1 MKKFVAA
8 LFITLLGFIL
18 PFYTANAELAEDRKN
33 LSIES
38 QVKLELNDS
47 RRYVTRQHYQISV
60 VADVENTSKYH
71 ITNSYFYIPFNS
83 YSISEKDN
91 QTKWDNNEKAFLYTT
106 NFAGQ
111 KLTIS
116 DTQVNG
122 VEKEIE
128 YVTRDALYLSKGNV
142 TYSPTDTVLR
152 FETGPLKPGEK
163 YQAKFNININSSDSN
178 RAITSFY
185 TSYFLRGDY
194 QRGYVTWK
202 YVDEN
207 GNTLRDQKRDVGY
220 VGRSTYKSTPEDIP
234 GYSLVDIQGNAT
246 GTVTAEEQTIT
257 FVYRKNSVIGGDV
270 TAIYLDESGDEISS
284 KVVLTGNAGE
294 SYTTEQK
301 TIEGYTFKEVQGN
314 PSGTFTESEQTI
326 TYIYAKDHVAGGDV
340 TASYV
345 DESGNE
351 ISSKV
356 ILTGN
361 VGESYTTEQKTIGGY
376 TFKEVQGSPSGTFTE
391 SDQTVIYIYTKD
403 PVSGGEVAA
412 SYVDESGNEISSKVI
427 LTGSVGESYT
437 TEQKIIEGY
446 TFKEVQGNT
455 SGTFTESEQTV
466 TYVYSKVPVAG
477 GAVMSRYIDENGEVI
492 ADNSFYTGNIGEN
505 YTTEK
510 KIITGYTFK
519 EVQGNPTGAFTEEEQ
534 TVTYVYTKNPVAGGT
549 VTARYVD
556 GSGNPITENAVF
568 IGNVGESYTTEQK
581 IIAGYTYK
589 EVQGKSTG
597 TFTEEEQTVTYVYTK
612 NPVAGGTV
620 TARYV
625 DGSGNPITENAV
637 FIGNVGESYTTEQK
651 IIAGYTYKE
660 VQGKSTGTFTE
671 EEQTV
676 TYVYTKNPVAGGT
689 VTARY
694 VDESGNPI
702 IENVVFTGNVGE
714 NYATEQKII
723 ADYTYKEVQGNP
735 TGTFT
740 ESEQT
745 ITYVYTKIPTV
756 GSTVTAKYVDEN
768 GNSILDS
775 MIYTGNVGES
785 YTTEQISIDG
795 YTFVELYGNPTG
807 TFTEEEQTITY
818 VYKKNKKET
827 SNTIVPSDNEQL
839 PKKNEISY
847 QKTLPKAGEKENRV
861 FTIVGV
867 LLSSSLILFS
877 FYKKKQTKKSI

>member
-568 IGNVGESYTTEQK
+568 IGNVGE
-581 IIAGYTYK
+581 
-589 EVQGKSTG
+589 
-597 TFTEEEQTVTYVYTK
+597 
-612 NPVAGGTV
+612 
-620 TARYV
+620 
-625 DGSGNPITENAV
+625 
-637 FIGNVGESYTTEQK
+637 
-651 IIAGYTYKE
+651 IAGYTYKE